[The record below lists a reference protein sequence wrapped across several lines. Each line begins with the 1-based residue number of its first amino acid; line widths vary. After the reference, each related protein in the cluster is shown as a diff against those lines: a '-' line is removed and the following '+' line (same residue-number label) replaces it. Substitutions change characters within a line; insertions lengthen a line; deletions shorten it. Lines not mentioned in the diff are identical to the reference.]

1 MEPPVPSSGEAL
13 FELAMAAARRGEL
26 QAAEKL
32 ARQVYRDASDSS
44 LVTRLAN
51 LLGGIA
57 FEAGRLDE
65 AERWLEEV
73 IRRAGP
79 GIDPRMAARAS
90 NNLAS
95 IAHLRGKRHLALSLY
110 QSALHIWSELGDR
123 LGEAQ
128 TAHNLGIVA
137 REEGELEEASLHAER
152 AVSAA
157 SRTGDPGLEGL
168 ALMGRAEI
176 ALAYGD
182 GTAARIDL
190 AAARALVRQAGDAGG
205 LVDAD
210 RLAARIALA
219 EGRPREALRAAQ
231 AGYAEASRL
240 GMSQL
245 AGECA
250 ELCALA
256 SRRLLPAERV
266 AGYRAEATRRYAA
279 LGARAL
285 LRRLASESWR

>member
-1 MEPPVPSSGEAL
+1 MESPAPSSGEAR
-13 FELAMAAARRGEL
+13 FELARAAARRGEL
-26 QAAEKL
+26 QAADQL
-32 ARQVYRDASDSS
+32 ARQVYREASEPG
-44 LVTRLAN
+44 LLTRLAN

-79 GIDPRMAARAS
+79 GIDPLMAARAS

-110 QSALHIWSELGDR
+110 QSALRIWAEAGDR

-137 REEGELEEASLHAER
+137 REEGDLEEASRHAER
-152 AVSAA
+152 AVSVARGAGDA
-157 SRTGDPGLEGL
+157 SLEGL
-168 ALMGRAEI
+168 ALMGRAEV
-176 ALAYGD
+176 ALARGD
-182 GTAARIDL
+182 GTAARTDL
-190 AAARALVRQAGDAGG
+190 AAARSLVRQAGDAGG
-205 LVDAD
+205 SVEAD

-219 EGRPREALRAAQ
+219 EGRPREALRMAQ

-245 AGECA
+245 SGECA

-256 SRRLLPAERV
+256 SRRLLPAARV
-266 AGYRAEATRRYAA
+266 AGYRAEATRHYAA
-279 LGARAL
+279 LGARVL
-285 LRRLASESWR
+285 LRRLTSESGR

>member
-1 MEPPVPSSGEAL
+1 
-13 FELAMAAARRGEL
+13 MASARRGEL
-26 QAAEKL
+26 EAAARV
-32 ARQVYRDASDSS
+32 ARQLHS
-44 LVTRLAN
+44 LSQDPDLLMRLAN

-79 GIDPRMAARAS
+79 GIDPKMAARAS

-95 IAHLRGKRHLALSLY
+95 IAHLRGKRGLALSLY
-110 QSALHIWSELGDR
+110 RSALLIWREAGDL

-137 REEGELEEASLHAER
+137 REEGAIAEATEYAEC
-152 AVSAA
+152 AVAA
-157 SRTGDPGLEGL
+157 AGRTGDGALQGL

-176 ALAYGD
+176 ALIRGD
-182 GTAARIDL
+182 GTAARADL
-190 AAARALVRQAGDAGG
+190 AAAHTLARQAGDAVG
-205 LVDAD
+205 LADAD

-219 EGRPREALRAAQ
+219 EGRPREALRMAR
-231 AGYAEASRL
+231 AGYARANRL
-240 GMSQL
+240 GAVQL

-250 ELCALA
+250 ELCARA
-256 SRRLLPAERV
+256 SRWLLPEERV
-266 AGYRAEATRRYAA
+266 TRYRAEATRRYAA
-279 LGARAL
+279 LGARAA
-285 LRRLASESWR
+285 LRRLAGEAER